1 VNKHELGY
9 ALGRQPNDPRQPR
22 VRLRAL
28 PKIAVTAP
36 PSADWLTGVPAWGM
50 ALNDQIGC
58 CTMSGAAHVA
68 RAVNHFG
75 RNDDTPIPDDA
86 VLAGYEAVSG
96 YKPGKPSTDVG
107 ATLQDALGYWRATG
121 LAGNRIAAFA
131 EIDAQNLPL
140 VRACI
145 AIFGAVYTGMNFP
158 ASAMDQFDSGK
169 PWSVVKRSSIEG
181 GHCVPIGAY
190 DDDSFACV
198 TWGQVQ
204 PMTLDFYKRYFDEVW
219 VPIDLDWLTATGA
232 SPAGLDTDALNA
244 DYQALTGDPGPFPQA
259 TPPVTPPTNPP
270 PVGPPDQDIDL
281 ELATAVRLWLAAKKL

>member
-1 VNKHELGY
+1 MNKHELGY

-28 PKIAVTAP
+28 PKTAVAAP
-36 PSADWLTGVPAWGM
+36 DSIDWLTGVPAWGM

-75 RNDDTPIPDDA
+75 RNDDTPIPDSA
-86 VLAGYEAVSG
+86 VLTGYEAVSG

-158 ASAMDQFDSGK
+158 SSAMDQFDAGK

-190 DDDSFACV
+190 DDQSFACV

-204 PMTLDFYKRYFDEVW
+204 AMSLDFYSRYFDEVW
-219 VPIDLDWLTATGA
+219 VPIDLDWLTITGS
-232 SPAGLDTDALNA
+232 SPAGLDTDQLNA
-244 DYQALTGDPGPFPQA
+244 DYLALTGEPGPFPQA
-259 TPPVTPPTNPP
+259 SPQPVTPPPVTPPVADTR
-270 PVGPPDQDIDL
+270 DL
-281 ELATAVRLWLAAKKL
+281 ALLAAVVTWRTAKGL